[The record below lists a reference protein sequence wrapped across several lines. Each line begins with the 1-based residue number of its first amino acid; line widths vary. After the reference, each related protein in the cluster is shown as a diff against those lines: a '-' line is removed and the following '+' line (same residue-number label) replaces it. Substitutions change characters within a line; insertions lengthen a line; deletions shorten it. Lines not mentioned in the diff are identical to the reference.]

1 MQRNCI
7 AISIWLQNQIVSRM
21 VIGVPCVIVLL
32 SGKINCLSIL
42 DRHLVGGSM
51 LTISMCFFASMDQ
64 LL

>member
-1 MQRNCI
+1 
-7 AISIWLQNQIVSRM
+7 M
-21 VIGVPCVIVLL
+21 VIGVPCVIVLR